1 MLTANLGRSIMEKK
15 KLRKFSIM
23 QTKTNK
29 NASLIHY

>member
-1 MLTANLGRSIMEKK
+1 MLTANLGRSIMEK

-29 NASLIHY
+29 NASLIYY